1 MHTAPLPVNPHGSPL
16 KGIRGHI
23 LTFKANPALHDDAEG
38 CYDYHAD
45 GLIVIQDGYIVDAG
59 NYSAIAPAYPQMRD
73 IDMYADAVVM
83 PGFVDC
89 HTHYAQSPM
98 IGSYGETLLDWLERY
113 AYPTESRMADKQS
126 ADETAREFFRQ
137 TLSQGTTT
145 ANVFATTYAT
155 SVNAF
160 FEESERYNTRMICG
174 KVLQD
179 RNLPEALKD
188 PSAEESIAVAG
199 ELLDKWHRRGRQL
212 YAVIPR
218 FAPTSSPRQLQLAGE
233 LYQRHIDTGVYLH
246 THLNESQNEIEWV
259 RELFPGMADY
269 TDVYRHFGLVD
280 RMTVMAHCCIMGE
293 NEWQT
298 LHDCG
303 CGVAHCPSSN
313 LFLGDGEFDYRE
325 AVKRSRPVR
334 TGIGSDTGGGTSFSI
349 PRQLGEAYKVAML
362 HGCGLSAL
370 KSFYMATR
378 GGAEALRLEN
388 TIGSIAPGFEAD
400 MAVVDLRPSEFVGWR
415 MKYAATVFEKLAVI
429 ASLGPDN
436 LIRATYVA
444 GRKVYDRDRGQK
456 WMYADHAGIERVS

>member
-1 MHTAPLPVNPHGSPL
+1 M
-16 KGIRGHI
+16 
-23 LTFKANPALHDDAEG
+23 
-38 CYDYHAD
+38 
-45 GLIVIQDGYIVDAG
+45 IQDGYIVDAG

-89 HTHYAQSPM
+89 HTHYVQSPM

-218 FAPTSSPRQLQLAGE
+218 FAPTSSPGSYSLPGSFISGISTPE
-233 LYQRHIDTGVYLH
+233 CICTH
-246 THLNESQNEIEWV
+246 T
-259 RELFPGMADY
+259 
-269 TDVYRHFGLVD
+269 
-280 RMTVMAHCCIMGE
+280 
-293 NEWQT
+293 
-298 LHDCG
+298 
-303 CGVAHCPSSN
+303 
-313 LFLGDGEFDYRE
+313 
-325 AVKRSRPVR
+325 
-334 TGIGSDTGGGTSFSI
+334 
-349 PRQLGEAYKVAML
+349 
-362 HGCGLSAL
+362 
-370 KSFYMATR
+370 
-378 GGAEALRLEN
+378 
-388 TIGSIAPGFEAD
+388 
-400 MAVVDLRPSEFVGWR
+400 
-415 MKYAATVFEKLAVI
+415 
-429 ASLGPDN
+429 
-436 LIRATYVA
+436 
-444 GRKVYDRDRGQK
+444 
-456 WMYADHAGIERVS
+456 